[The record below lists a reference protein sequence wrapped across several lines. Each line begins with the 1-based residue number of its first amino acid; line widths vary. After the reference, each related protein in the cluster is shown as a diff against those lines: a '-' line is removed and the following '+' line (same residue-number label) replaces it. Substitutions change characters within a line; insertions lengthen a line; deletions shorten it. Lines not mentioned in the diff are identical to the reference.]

1 MVLNIVKNFKFKVG
15 GHLRVAKNKNTL
27 KKGYTKNWYEEV
39 LVMKDIKNTL
49 SMTCNINDIDN
60 KIIETFYEKDLQ
72 KTC

>member
-1 MVLNIVKNFKFKVG
+1 MLNIVKIFKFKVG
-15 GHLRVAKNKNTL
+15 GHLRIPKNKNTF
-27 KKGYTKNWYEEV
+27 KKGYTENWCEEV

-60 KIIETFYEKDLQ
+60 KIIETFYEKEFQ

>member
-1 MVLNIVKNFKFKVG
+1 MLNIVKNFKFKVG
-15 GHLRVAKNKNTL
+15 GHLRIPKNKNTF
-27 KKGYTKNWYEEV
+27 KKGYTENWCEEV

-60 KIIETFYEKDLQ
+60 KIIETFYEKELQ

>member
-1 MVLNIVKNFKFKVG
+1 MLNIVKIFKFKVG
-15 GHLRVAKNKNTL
+15 GHLRIPKNKNTF
-27 KKGYTKNWYEEV
+27 KKGYTENWCEEV